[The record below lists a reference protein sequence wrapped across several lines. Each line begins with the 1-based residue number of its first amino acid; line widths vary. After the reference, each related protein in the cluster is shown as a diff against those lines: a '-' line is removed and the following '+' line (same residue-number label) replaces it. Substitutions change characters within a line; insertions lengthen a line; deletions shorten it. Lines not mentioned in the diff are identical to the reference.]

1 MFNLRLVTQKLVEVR
16 ICVFMQTCIDQRI
29 LKELKRDL
37 LGQCGEAGVHAL
49 KLVEKEADPD
59 KERAPLL
66 TQRIESY
73 CAVFH
78 RQLPPVLGRVKNPK
92 NVT

>member
-1 MFNLRLVTQKLVEVR
+1 MFSQKLVTQELVEVR
-16 ICVFMQTCIDQRI
+16 IFVFMQTCIDQRI
-29 LKELKRDL
+29 LKELKRNL
-37 LGQCGEAGVHAL
+37 LGQCGETGVHAL
-49 KLVEKEADPD
+49 KLVEKEAYPD

-66 TQRIESY
+66 TQQLVSY

-78 RQLPPVLGRVKNPK
+78 SQLAPVLGRVKNPK

>member
-1 MFNLRLVTQKLVEVR
+1 
-16 ICVFMQTCIDQRI
+16 MQTCIDQRNQ
-29 LKELKRDL
+29 KEVKRNH

-59 KERAPLL
+59 KEHAPLL
-66 TQRIESY
+66 TQRIVSY